1 MDFERAK
8 FEIIQKSTKKFQRIT
23 NETRDAILKDIETFN
38 FSKMIDE
45 VVKNILEGKF
55 EPKDI
60 TSMMVVISELHQI
73 YAAFTPKYLAELGK
87 ILNESI
93 AETTKGGFKN
103 DEEEEKKMN
112 RRKVLTSLAIE
123 NYLYGIDSSF
133 SVIKN
138 IFSSIVSPK
147 TSKEQFFTE
156 FPMLVFIMKTYGFF
170 LFKIKSRKLKDY
182 LEKNKLEE
190 EFNFETPHNDKINKA
205 FAEKLK
211 EFYSKKILLYLEQEH
226 TKLNEL
232 EEKNLE
238 SAGMNNNPNA
248 NLIQKLSSIN
258 TNDSNTT
265 TNNTNANI
273 ANNNQDSENNN
284 NDNSNKDKDKDKDS
298 NNTVDIA
305 QYTKTRNNYIK
316 YIALINSFA
325 HAMNFDVPELASEKT
340 YRYEN
345 QKKAETKYEKIN
357 KYDPY
362 SDEKEYKFYTVPIS
376 TKLYEP
382 VSTKPDDGYEH
393 SKKLDNLIEETIKC
407 DTKETIDSISEKYLF
422 IPKKICQTSKRLY
435 IFEKIIK
442 DERCNL
448 ENIKYFA
455 RLFNNISPVY
465 KDLLD
470 ELTNFLTS
478 NFHDW
483 KPKKIYESN
492 NNTNINTGALFALCL
507 KDVRFISELVKFGA
521 FPIKNVFDL
530 IDDLLDDFKFKSIEC
545 LCQILDNC
553 GRYIY
558 LNKASQDKFSSI
570 LDRIKKMAHNNL
582 VHDDRA
588 FRLITNSISICKPQ
602 EKTLRKKVK
611 KRSDEEEYLRFLMN
625 NCLNHEENNIKKVA
639 ALIRRFDWN
648 KDENIIFKVILKYL
662 LSNNE
667 DKISNC
673 CRMLFL
679 IKNYH
684 QKFFFNLI
692 NVILEEIRIGLERND
707 FNDNQHKLILS
718 IIVGNFYVN
727 KIMNSSLVFY
737 VLYMIITFNPQWSM
751 GVKELMIDNPLDSP
765 FDTFRIQMIL
775 KILDICGKKLV
786 LAKNKENL
794 NKFIEFF
801 QMYIL
806 SKQYL
811 SIEVENKIIDCFDKL
826 GGYTIYNDFGAALK
840 NSSVYEGL
848 GQEIDEELR
857 QYEEKEAEKNK
868 IIEKEEKE
876 KEKEKEKKDNKKLSE
891 DMNEFKRDEDNED
904 IKVMDFDEELKKIIS
919 ESLTKVQGASM
930 TNAVINP
937 LLDVKKKELNKNP
950 PAGKMRL
957 FTKNGNKIVITEIKK
972 EVKKEKEEEEEE
984 EENDDDYDED
994 DD

>member
-1 MDFERAK
+1 
-8 FEIIQKSTKKFQRIT
+8 
-23 NETRDAILKDIETFN
+23 
-38 FSKMIDE
+38 
-45 VVKNILEGKF
+45 
-55 EPKDI
+55 
-60 TSMMVVISELHQI
+60 
-73 YAAFTPKYLAELGK
+73 
-87 ILNESI
+87 
-93 AETTKGGFKN
+93 
-103 DEEEEKKMN
+103 MN
-112 RRKVLTSLAIE
+112 V
-123 NYLYGIDSSF
+123 
-133 SVIKN
+133 
-138 IFSSIVSPK
+138 
-147 TSKEQFFTE
+147 
-156 FPMLVFIMKTYGFF
+156 
-170 LFKIKSRKLKDY
+170 
-182 LEKNKLEE
+182 
-190 EFNFETPHNDKINKA
+190 A
-205 FAEKLK
+205 FAQKLK
-211 EFYSKKILLYLEQEH
+211 EFYTKKILVILEQEH

-238 SAGMNNNPNA
+238 SVGNNNP
-248 NLIQKLSSIN
+248 NLIQKLNSIN
-258 TNDSNTT
+258 PTDSSNVN
-265 TNNTNANI
+265 NNTPSNSS
-273 ANNNQDSENNN
+273 NNNQDSENN
-284 NDNSNKDKDKDKDS
+284 DNSNKEKEKEG

-340 YRYEN
+340 LRYEN

-357 KYDPY
+357 KYDPF

-382 VSTKPDDGYEH
+382 VSTKPDDGYEP

-422 IPKKICQTSKRLY
+422 NSKKISQTSKRLY

-442 DERCNL
+442 DDRCNL

-470 ELTNFLTS
+470 ELTNFLTD
-478 NFHDW
+478 NFHEW

-492 NNTNINTGALFALCL
+492 TNANINTGALFALCL

-521 FPIKNVFDL
+521 FPIKNVFD
-530 IDDLLDDFKFKSIEC
+530 IIYDILDDFKFKSIEC

-558 LNKASQDKFSSI
+558 LNKISQDRFSSI
-570 LDRIKKMAHNNL
+570 LDKIKKMAHNNL

-611 KRSDEEEYLRFLMN
+611 KRSIEEEYLRFLMN

-639 ALIRRFDWN
+639 ALIRRFDWD

-679 IKNYH
+679 LKNYH

-718 IIVGNFYVN
+718 IIVGNFCVN
-727 KIMNSSLVFY
+727 KIMSTSLIFY

-775 KILDICGKKLV
+775 KILDICGEKLI
-786 LAKNKENL
+786 LPKNKDNL

-811 SIEVENKIIDCFDKL
+811 SIEVENKIIACFDKL
-826 GGYTIYNDFGAALK
+826 GGYTIYNDFSAALK

-848 GQEIDEELR
+848 GKEIDEELR

-868 IIEKEEKE
+868 KVEKKEE
-876 KEKEKEKKDNKKLSE
+876 EKKENKKLSE

-904 IKVMDFDEELKKIIS
+904 IKVMNFDEELQKIIS

-930 TNAVINP
+930 SNSVINP

-972 EVKKEKEEEEEE
+972 EVKKEKEDEEEEDDDDN
-984 EENDDDYDED
+984 ENDYD
-994 DD
+994 DDDD